1 METNWIVLALIFV
14 FSIALILFM
23 IIRNQ
28 KDKNDVISNLNDQE
42 DVKEDL
48 EEKDNIE

>member
-1 METNWIVLALIFV
+1 METNWIVIALIFV
-14 FSIALILFM
+14 LAIALILFM

-42 DVKEDL
+42 DIKVDL
-48 EEKDNIE
+48 EEKNNIE